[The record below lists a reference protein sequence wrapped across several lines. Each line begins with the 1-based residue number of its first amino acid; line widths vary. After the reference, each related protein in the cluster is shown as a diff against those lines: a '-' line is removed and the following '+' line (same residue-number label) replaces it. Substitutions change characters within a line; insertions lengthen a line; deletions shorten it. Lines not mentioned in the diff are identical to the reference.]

1 MASSAPRSSR
11 DRPAAPEAVAAGLE
25 RFVAERL
32 PAALPRQRWFGSQGR
47 RIVAARLR
55 DLAPLGP
62 RAPGAWWSLVDVEFE
77 RGADE
82 TYALP
87 LLVCG
92 DSRAPEGTLGHLEV
106 EGVPG
111 LVADALDEPS
121 FCRALLAA
129 IGEDLTVRCRRGV
142 IRFLRAAAFPTGAAF
157 DALVPTRLGGE
168 QSNTS
173 VVYGDALILKAF
185 RRIAPGTNP
194 EREMTGFLTTRAR
207 FRHVPQLAGAVEYL
221 PAEGEAVTLAVLHR
235 FAPNRGDGWSWAL
248 GHLAELRNFV
258 ATRGRHEPLE
268 PGRLGELVRD
278 FSAGT
283 VAGLGLLGGLT
294 GALHAGLA
302 EAPDDLAFAA
312 EPISSGDVAR
322 WTGRIASDLGLTLE
336 MLRVSLPMLPAPAR
350 GRGQAL
356 LAAGP
361 ALSASL
367 DGLAPL
373 AVEGCCKIRV
383 HGDYHLGQTLRTDD
397 GFVILDFEGEPARPA
412 EERRAKQC
420 ALKDVAGMLRSF
432 DYAVATALGDEGAA
446 SAVGDTWRRLAVEA
460 FLDGYLPAA
469 AKAPV
474 RLGPRARPTLHRA
487 LAVFELDKALYEVR
501 YELDHRPTWVDVPL
515 RGLARLLLAGPA
527 RPAPPWVA

>member
-11 DRPAAPEAVAAGLE
+11 DRPPASEAVAAALE
-25 RFVAERL
+25 RFVAEWL

-92 DSRAPEGTLGHLEV
+92 DTRAPEGTLGHLEV

-111 LVADALDEPS
+111 LVADALGEPS
-121 FCRALLAA
+121 CGRALLAA
-129 IGEDLTVRCRRGV
+129 IGEDLTVRSRRGV
-142 IRFLRAAAFPTGAAF
+142 IRFLRAAAFPAGGAL
-157 DALVPTRLGGE
+157 DALTPKRLEGE

-185 RRIAPGTNP
+185 RRIAPGTNL
-194 EREMTGFLTTRAR
+194 EREMTGFLTARAR
-207 FRHVPQLAGAVEYL
+207 FPHVPQLAGAVEYL
-221 PAEGEAVTLAVLHR
+221 PAGGEAVTLAVLHR
-235 FAPNRGDGWSWAL
+235 FTPNRGDGWRWAL
-248 GHLAELRNFV
+248 GHLAQLRDFV
-258 ATRGRHEPLE
+258 AVLTRHEPLE
-268 PGRLGELVRD
+268 PWRLGELVRD

-283 VAGLGLLGGLT
+283 VAGLRLLGALT
-294 GALHAGLA
+294 GALHAALA
-302 EAPDDLAFAA
+302 GAPDDPAFAA
-312 EPISSGDVAR
+312 EPISSEDVAR
-322 WTGRIASDLGLTLE
+322 WTGRIAADLGLTLE
-336 MLRVSLPMLPAPAR
+336 MLRASLPTLPAPAR

-361 ALSASL
+361 ALHAPL

-373 AVEGCCKIRV
+373 ALEGCCKLRV

-397 GFVILDFEGEPARPA
+397 GFVILDFEGEPVRPP
-412 EERRAKQC
+412 EERRARQC

-432 DYAVATALGDEGAA
+432 DYAVATALGEEEAP
-446 SAVGDTWRRLAVEA
+446 SAVGDAWRRLAVEA

-474 RLGPRARPTLHRA
+474 RLAPLARPALDRA

-501 YELDHRPTWVDVPL
+501 YELDHRPAWVDVPL
-515 RGLARLLLAGPA
+515 RGLARLLVA

>member
-11 DRPAAPEAVAAGLE
+11 DRPAAPEAVAAALE

-47 RIVAARLR
+47 RVVAVRLR
-55 DLAPLGP
+55 DLAPLGA

-92 DSRAPEGTLGHLEV
+92 DTRAPGGALGHLEV

-111 LVADALDEPS
+111 LVADAL
-121 FCRALLAA
+121 
-129 IGEDLTVRCRRGV
+129 
-142 IRFLRAAAFPTGAAF
+142 
-157 DALVPTRLGGE
+157 
-168 QSNTS
+168 
-173 VVYGDALILKAF
+173 
-185 RRIAPGTNP
+185 
-194 EREMTGFLTTRAR
+194 
-207 FRHVPQLAGAVEYL
+207 
-221 PAEGEAVTLAVLHR
+221 AVLHPC
-235 FAPNRGDGWSWAL
+235 ASNCGDGWRWAL
-248 GHLAELRNFV
+248 GRLAELRKFF
-258 ATRGRHEPLE
+258 ATRGRHGPLE
-268 PGRLGELVRD
+268 LGRLGELVRD

-283 VAGLGLLGGLT
+283 VAGLGLLGALT

-336 MLRVSLPMLPAPAR
+336 MLRASLPTLPTPAR

-356 LAAGP
+356 LAAEP
-361 ALSASL
+361 ALRASL
-367 DGLAPL
+367 AGLAPL
-373 AVEGCCKIRV
+373 AVEGCCQIRV
-383 HGDYHLGQTLRTDD
+383 RGDYHLGQTLRTDD
-397 GFVILDFEGEPARPA
+397 GFVILDFEGEPVRPP

-487 LAVFELDKALYEVR
+487 LAVFELDKAL
-501 YELDHRPTWVDVPL
+501 
-515 RGLARLLLAGPA
+515 
-527 RPAPPWVA
+527 